1 MSDLSAARTELQ
13 AASDDAKAHVREQL
27 QSIDEG
33 LGELV
38 DGEKTNDAG
47 PHLDRLRELEQ
58 KLLGLEDEIE
68 DDVVR
73 ERVDAAKD
81 TIAEYRDARAREDA
95 GDE

>member
-27 QSIDEG
+27 HSVDEG
-33 LGELV
+33 LAELV
-38 DGEKTNDAG
+38 EGEKTDDAE

-68 DDVVR
+68 NDVVR
-73 ERVDAAKD
+73 ERVDAATD
-81 TIAEYRDARAREDA
+81 NIAEYRNARAREDA
-95 GDE
+95 ADE